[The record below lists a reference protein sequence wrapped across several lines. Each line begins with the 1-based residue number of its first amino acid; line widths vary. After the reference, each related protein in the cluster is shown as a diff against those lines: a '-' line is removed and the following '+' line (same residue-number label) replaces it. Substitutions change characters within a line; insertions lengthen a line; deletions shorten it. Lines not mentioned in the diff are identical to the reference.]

1 MWIYS
6 SYFRPSKKSNNIWS
20 IPASHSL
27 APWPEIL
34 CSSQELLV
42 VKKRLRYDGKA
53 RRGQLTT
60 YPSVAGKLYMSSFHR
75 ACPLQVKNSTKNAVW
90 TFLRQ
95 VMHLWCPAEN
105 CQLTYWTNSSAQC
118 KRSHEYRVACA
129 TWWDNR
135 LQAKPA
141 HFRDN
146 PITIHKI

>member
-1 MWIYS
+1 MNLQLIFS
-6 SYFRPSKKSNNIWS
+6 TFQKIQQQLIHPS
-20 IPASHSL
+20 IPLPSTVAWNPL
-27 APWPEIL
+27 QFTGTAGGEEAPSI
-34 CSSQELLV
+34 
-42 VKKRLRYDGKA
+42 RKA

-75 ACPLQVKNSTKNAVW
+75 AFMQVKNSTKNAVW
-90 TFLRQ
+90 TFSRQ
-95 VMHLWCPAEN
+95 VMHLWCPALD

-141 HFRDN
+141 HFRGN
-146 PITIHKI
+146 PITIHEI